1 MSFNQYQKNSD
12 YLEGI
17 INNSTLCDVSTRAEV
32 ENLISSNNISR
43 SKLSSV
49 LQSEIGHIDI
59 SKKSNSSLWL
69 LRTVTNVINS
79 KGDRMKKRKSIS
91 VLTLFLKL
99 DELGFSCERSVCA
112 LELFCNYIWEN
123 AEFEGNDL
131 ELRDICKKLSNDVM
145 DFCLKNDKKTHREFM
160 EIFSQSRTCRK
171 DLGII
176 SIPWGDLK
184 AETIKA
190 EKEWDEIV
198 ERIHNAEPEELN
210 ASPFQC

>member
-12 YLEGI
+12 YLDEI
-17 INNSTLCDVSTRAEV
+17 LSKSTLCDVSTRAEV

-59 SKKSNSSLWL
+59 SKKSNISLWL
-69 LRTVTNVINS
+69 LRTITNVINS
-79 KGDRMKKRKSIS
+79 KGDRMQKRKSIS

-123 AEFEGNDL
+123 AEFGGNDL
-131 ELRDICKKLSNDVM
+131 ELRDICKKLSNVVM

-176 SIPWGDLK
+176 SIPWDDLK
-184 AETIKA
+184 EETIKA
-190 EKEWDEIV
+190 EKEWDEII
-198 ERIHNAEPEELN
+198 ERLQAAEPEDLN
-210 ASPFQC
+210 PSLIPC